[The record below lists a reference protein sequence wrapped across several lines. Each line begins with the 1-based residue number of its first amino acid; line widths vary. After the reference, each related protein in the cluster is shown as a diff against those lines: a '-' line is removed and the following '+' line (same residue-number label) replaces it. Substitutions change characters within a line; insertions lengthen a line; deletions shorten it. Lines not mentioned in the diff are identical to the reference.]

1 MIESEV
7 LSRFDEI
14 SPKRIPV
21 KKEKDSNETS
31 IRNFD
36 SKSDIAQLEILKLL
50 IHNSELSDDI
60 TLSLFDNKLCY
71 NIVKSIQEN
80 KGSYNNVAQLL
91 EFIGNSP
98 EERNLVAALAV
109 DVPEKEN
116 ELIILTDCIKTLE
129 NISIKKEI
137 SQIRNQIR
145 IAEDNNKNLDTDL
158 IRKLEELQ
166 KKIL

>member
-1 MIESEV
+1 
-7 LSRFDEI
+7 
-14 SPKRIPV
+14 
-21 KKEKDSNETS
+21 
-31 IRNFD
+31 
-36 SKSDIAQLEILKLL
+36 LKLL

-60 TLSLFDNKLCY
+60 TLSLLDNKLCY

-116 ELIILTDCIKTLE
+116 ELIILKDCIKTLE
-129 NISIKKEI
+129 NISTKKEI

-145 IAEDNNKNLDTDL
+145 IAEDNNQNLDTDL

-166 KKIL
+166 KKTL

>member
-1 MIESEV
+1 
-7 LSRFDEI
+7 
-14 SPKRIPV
+14 
-21 KKEKDSNETS
+21 
-31 IRNFD
+31 
-36 SKSDIAQLEILKLL
+36 
-50 IHNSELSDDI
+50 LSDNI
-60 TLSLFDNKLCY
+60 TLSLLDNKLCY

-116 ELIILTDCIKTLE
+116 ELIILKDCIKTLE
-129 NISIKKEI
+129 NISTKKEI

-145 IAEDNNKNLDTDL
+145 IAEDNNQNLDTDL

-166 KKIL
+166 KKTL

>member
-1 MIESEV
+1 
-7 LSRFDEI
+7 
-14 SPKRIPV
+14 
-21 KKEKDSNETS
+21 
-31 IRNFD
+31 
-36 SKSDIAQLEILKLL
+36 LKLL
-50 IHNSELSDDI
+50 IHNSELSDNI
-60 TLSLFDNKLCY
+60 TLSLLDNKLCY

-116 ELIILTDCIKTLE
+116 ELIILKDCIKTLE
-129 NISIKKEI
+129 NISTKKEI

-145 IAEDNNKNLDTDL
+145 IAEDNNQNLDTDL

-166 KKIL
+166 KKTL